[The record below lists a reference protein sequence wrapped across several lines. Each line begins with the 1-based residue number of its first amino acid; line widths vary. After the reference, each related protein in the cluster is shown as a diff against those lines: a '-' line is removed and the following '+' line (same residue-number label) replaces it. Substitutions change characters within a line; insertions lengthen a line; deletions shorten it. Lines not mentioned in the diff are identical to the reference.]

1 MVPSCALQNNLPSLD
16 SAADDATS
24 FSNHTAAR
32 RHSFIQSEGSII
44 SLVPSEEE
52 ISTGGGVGVCN
63 ALVLLCLLGYRC
75 TLSVW
80 ACLILGPSPSHL
92 ALPPSLE
99 LGNGDACCFESSC
112 TCLNDVAQ
120 LFRPC
125 MFPQHLVRWVAC
137 CHVS

>member
-63 ALVLLCLLGYRC
+63 ALVLLYLGGHQCTFGGMDLLNIRLLSLVSGSTSTLRVGGIVTPATSDVRVPASMMPINCGRC
-75 TLSVW
+75 KISNTRSW
-80 ACLILGPSPSHL
+80 S
-92 ALPPSLE
+92 
-99 LGNGDACCFESSC
+99 
-112 TCLNDVAQ
+112 Q
-120 LFRPC
+120 
-125 MFPQHLVRWVAC
+125 
-137 CHVS
+137 